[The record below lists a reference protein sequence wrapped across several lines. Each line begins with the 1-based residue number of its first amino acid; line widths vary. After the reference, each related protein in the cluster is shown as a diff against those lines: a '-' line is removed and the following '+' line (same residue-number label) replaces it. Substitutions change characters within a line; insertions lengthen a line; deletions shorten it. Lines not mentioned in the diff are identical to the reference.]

1 MDTTLYVKRTL
12 TGYVFVSLETTNS
25 EIAYQIKSNQKRIYM
40 LQNPMPEFTGYDFA
54 TGDDFGVIK
63 LYKLY
68 PYYFSATRAVPP
80 EAIIPYE
87 LSNRTCN
94 PKEAEE
100 FYLLNHHAE
109 QSENR
114 LLYALS
120 SIASLLPLEKEKPIE
135 KPQERISKLVISDA
149 IVKGDTCPISL
160 TQLTP
165 ESAVCLGPC
174 YHVFDK
180 GAITE
185 WLKTKKICPACRVNC
200 SL

>member
-1 MDTTLYVKRTL
+1 MDTTIYVKRTL
-12 TGYVFVSLETTNS
+12 TGYVFVSLE
-25 EIAYQIKSNQKRIYM
+25 EININLANEIKSNQKRIYM
-40 LQNPMPEFTGYDFA
+40 LQNPMPDFTGYDFA
-54 TGDDFGVIK
+54 TGDNYGVIK
-63 LYKLY
+63 LYKVY
-68 PYYFSATRAVPP
+68 PYYFSATRPIPP

-100 FYLLNHHAE
+100 FYLLNRQAD

-120 SIASLLPLEKEKPIE
+120 NIAALIPFEKQ

-160 TQLTP
+160 TPLTQ
-165 ESAVCLGPC
+165 ESAVCVAPC
-174 YHVFDK
+174 YHVFEK
-180 GAITE
+180 GAIME
-185 WLKTKKICPACRVNC
+185 WLKTKSICPSCRVNC